1 MILKSFLL
9 GNLVSL
15 CMKIINSVV
24 VVGLYYGFLTTFS
37 IGPSYLFLLRAHV
50 MEEGEEGT
58 EKKVSAT
65 TGFITGQLLM
75 FISIYYA
82 PLHLALG
89 RPHTITVLA
98 LPYLL
103 FHFFWNNHKHFF
115 DYGSTTRNSMRNL
128 SIQCVFLNNLIF
140 QLFNHFILPSSMLAR
155 LVNIFM
161 FRCNSKM
168 LFVTSSFL
176 GWIIGHILFM
186 KWIALGLVWIR
197 QNRYIH
203 KYIPSKKYLGKNYM
217 ARIFSIVLFIPCVS
231 YLGRTPSPIFTKKL
245 KKRLLRE
252 EKDRRLLS
260 LLTEETEE
268 REAKLDFQEP
278 FDNNSQ
284 ENFKFKKLAKNQ
296 KDEEKDFLGFE
307 NLIVTQFFDSRRW
320 NRPLRYIRK
329 KGKQD
334 KGSLRKEASQYFF
347 YTCQSDGK
355 QRIAFTYPPSLSTF
369 EEMIARRV
377 SLCTLEK
384 LSADQLYTKW
394 LYTNKQK
401 NNNLNNEFLNRIE
414 ALETVFLPVNI
425 LETKTRLCNAETEN
439 KNDCLVKMYDPF
451 LNGVYRGKMKRL
463 FSSEII
469 NETSIGNDTETFEII
484 KETSIGNDTETSEII
499 KETSIGNDTETS
511 KIIKETSIG
520 NNTETSTPNQ
530 IHGILRPYQNSRKYE
545 HKKKMDS
552 NNRSDFL
559 KIRNDPEN
567 QKKFIEIGKKVPRRP
582 YKLVNEFQQF
592 LKRRR
597 DEKVIDQR
605 KRILPEHQVR
615 SRRARRLVI
624 SRYVKTERGKQILAE
639 FALISY
645 LYQSNYRR
653 AMIKGAMRAQR
664 RKTAVWKLFQVN
676 ARSPLFLEIMRIPP
690 LFSFSIS
697 ELMEVFFRN
706 WVDKEPKLKYT
717 KEQKAEFTKQI
728 QEKRK
733 KKTQVEVEI
742 LEAKAMTT
750 WIRISHGRKLRTF
763 LLIALAIF
771 RRTIVLPSLIIAKNI
786 ARMLLLQF
794 PEWSE
799 DFQDWKRE
807 IYLVGTLN
815 GLQFSSAQFPRTW
828 LREGIQIKILYPF
841 HLKPWHRSEVRPSD
855 RDLMKKKEEDD
866 FDYCFLTT
874 WGMEA
879 DYPFGPPRKTRSFFK
894 PIFKEIKEKI
904 SKLDFIVQRVLK
916 EIPKVVVYISKEAK
930 EFLKKAKEFLK
941 EAKESLFVKPI
952 RQVRKALLIFQS
964 LKGKK
969 FIPREIYESSETQT
983 EKDSIISNQIIQDSL
998 SQIGSTDWTNF
1009 LMAEEK
1015 MKNMIDR
1022 TSTIIH
1028 QIEIMAKDKK
1038 KVTPRTKTNPN
1049 KKNNNGESLQN
1060 IWQILKI
1067 KNIQLIV
1074 KLHFFFK
1081 IFIEKIYIEIFPSII
1096 NMLRISLI
1104 ESRKKILDKSIYNT
1118 ERNKERINKT
1128 KQNQISFISPT
1139 FISTIKKALYNLRNS
1154 KWKSHIFFELSYLS
1168 QAYVFLKL
1176 SQTQVIHLYKLRSLL
1191 QYNGPSFFLKTE
1203 IKDFFGSQEILHSEL
1218 RHKKLPNF
1226 GMNEWKNWLRGH
1238 YEYDLSQITWSRLD
1252 PQKCRNGINQCH
1264 TSQNKDLNKRYS
1276 YEKDRLLDY
1285 KKKPNSKVYS
1295 LPNKED
1301 NLKKNSQYDLL
1312 SYKYIHSATKK
1323 NSYIYKSSLEANK
1336 NQENSTRNKEKFF
1349 NILKNIRIKNYLGKS
1364 DMKKRKYFDWKIIH
1378 FFLRE
1383 GVDIEAGIKTDH
1395 KHNTKIKVEP
1405 NKDQLIDTI
1414 KDQLIDPIKDQIID
1428 PIKDQIIDPIKDQ
1441 IIDKIKDQIIDNNNK
1456 NNNNDL
1462 FSLPIDANSNNKKNK
1477 KEFFDWMGMNEK
1489 IFDWMG
1495 MNETFLNCPIPKS
1508 SQKVFS
1514 LPEPEF
1520 RILYDEYKEKPW
1532 FIPSKL
1538 LLFNFNLNRNKNFSE
1553 IQTIISFRPSNEKDY
1568 FELKNQNNIAIFFSE
1583 LANERR
1589 KAFFRHNYHFRL
1601 QVRWDDAVG
1610 DKPMNNARIGALL
1623 LKMRNPKKITL
1634 SYIRT
1639 QEMNLNLMVPHR
1651 KYVLLRE
1658 LINTG
1663 VVILEATCLSRKND
1677 GQFFMYQII
1686 GISLVHKSKDESN
1699 QRYREQKNVAKNNFE
1714 ESISEHKRKILNGDK
1729 KNYDLLVAENLLS
1742 SRRRREFRILISFNF
1757 NLKNRNDVHR
1767 NPVFCKEN
1775 KIKNCSQVLDES
1787 KHFDRNKNELIKFKF
1802 LFWPN
1807 YRFEDLACM
1816 NRYWFDTNNGSR
1828 LSMLRIYMSP

>member
-168 LFVTSSFL
+168 LFVTSSFV

-186 KWIALGLVWIR
+186 KWIGLGLVWIR

-203 KYIPSKKYLGKNYM
+203 KYIRSKKYLGKNST
-217 ARIFSIVLFIPCVS
+217 ARIFSIVLFIPCVY

-245 KKRLLRE
+245 KKRLLRGE
-252 EKDRRLLS
+252 TDER

-268 REAKLDFQEP
+268 REAKFDFREP
-278 FDNNSQ
+278 FYNNSQ
-284 ENFKFKKLAKNQ
+284 ENWKFKKLAKNQ
-296 KDEEKDFLGFE
+296 KDEEKDFLWFE
-307 NLIVTQFFDSRRW
+307 NLIVTQFFDYRRW

-329 KGKQD
+329 KAKKD
-334 KGSLRKEASQYFF
+334 KGSVRKEASQYFF

-369 EEMIARRV
+369 EEMIARRI

-384 LSADQLYTKW
+384 FSADQLYTKW

-414 ALETVFLPVNI
+414 ALETVFLPLNI

-451 LNGVYRGKMKRL
+451 LNGVYRGKMKKL

-469 NETSIGNDTETFEII
+469 NETSIGNDTETSEII
-484 KETSIGNDTETSEII
+484 NETSIGNATETSEII
-499 KETSIGNDTETS
+499 NETSIGNGTETS
-511 KIIKETSIG
+511 EIINETSIG
-520 NNTETSTPNQ
+520 NATETSKPNQ
-530 IHGILRPYQNSRKYE
+530 IHGILLPYQNSRKYE
-545 HKKKMDS
+545 HKKKIDS
-552 NNRSDFL
+552 NTNNRIDFL
-559 KIRNDPEN
+559 KIRTDPET
-567 QKKFIEIGKKVPRRP
+567 QKKLNEIGKKVPRRP
-582 YKLVNEFQQF
+582 YKLVNELQQF
-592 LKRRR
+592 IKRRR
-597 DEKVIDQR
+597 DEKVQDKR

-615 SRRARRLVI
+615 SKRARRLVI
-624 SRYVKTERGKQILAE
+624 SRYFAKTDRGKKILAE

-664 RKTAVWKLFQVN
+664 RKTAIWKLCQVN

-697 ELMEVFFRN
+697 ELMEVFFIN
-706 WVDKEPKLKYT
+706 WMDKEPKFKYT
-717 KEQKAEFTKQI
+717 KEQTKMGKAQFKKRI
-728 QEKRK
+728 KEKRK

-742 LEAKAMTT
+742 LEAKAMKT
-750 WIRISHGRKLRTF
+750 WIKISHGRKIRTF

-771 RRTIVLPSLIIAKNI
+771 RRNILFPSLIIAKNI
-786 ARMLLLQF
+786 VRMLLLQF

-807 IYLVGTLN
+807 MYLVGTLN
-815 GLQFSSAQFPRTW
+815 GLQFSSTQFPRSW

-879 DYPFGPPRKTRSFFK
+879 EYPFGPPRKTRSFFE
-894 PIFKEIKEKI
+894 PIFKEIKDKI
-904 SKLDFIVQRVLK
+904 SKLDFIVRRVLK
-916 EIPKVVVYISKEAK
+916 EIPNFVVYISKEAK
-930 EFLKKAKEFLK
+930 EFFKKAKEFLK

-964 LKGKK
+964 LNAKK

-983 EKDSIISNQIIQDSL
+983 EKDSIISNQISQDSL

-1015 MKNMIDR
+1015 MRNMVDR
-1022 TSTIIH
+1022 TSTIIN
-1028 QIEIMAKDKK
+1028 QIEIMEKDKK
-1038 KVTPRTKTNPN
+1038 KVTPRTKTSPN

-1074 KLHFFFK
+1074 KLHFFLK
-1081 IFIEKIYIEIFPSII
+1081 IFIEKIYIDIFPSII
-1096 NMLRISLI
+1096 NMPRISLI
-1104 ESRKKILDKSIYNT
+1104 ESRKKIIDKSIYNN

-1128 KQNQISFISPT
+1128 KQNQIS

-1154 KWKSHIFFELSYLS
+1154 KWKSHIFFDLSYLS

-1176 SQTQVIHLYKLRSLL
+1176 SQTQVIHLYKLRSIL

-1203 IKDFFGSQEILHSEL
+1203 IKDFFGRQEIFHSEL

-1285 KKKPNSKVYS
+1285 KKKQNSKVYS

-1301 NLKKNSQYDLL
+1301 NFKKNSKYDLL
-1312 SYKYIHSATKK
+1312 SYKYSHSETKK

-1364 DMKKRKYFDWKIIH
+1364 DMKKRKYFDWNILN

-1383 GVDIEAGIKTDH
+1383 RVDIEAGIKTEH
-1395 KHNTKIKVEP
+1395 NHNTKIKVGP
-1405 NKDQLIDTI
+1405 NKD
-1414 KDQLIDPIKDQIID
+1414 K
-1428 PIKDQIIDPIKDQ
+1428 
-1441 IIDKIKDQIIDNNNK
+1441 IIDKID

-1462 FSLPIDANSNNKKNK
+1462 FSLPIDSNCNNKKD
-1477 KEFFDWMGMNEK
+1477 FFDWMGMNEK

-1495 MNETFLNCPIPKS
+1495 MNETFLNCLISKS

-1514 LPEPEF
+1514 LPEF
-1520 RILYDEYKEKPW
+1520 RILYHEYKEKPW

-1538 LLFNFNLNRNKNFSE
+1538 LLFHLNINKNFSE
-1553 IQTIISFRPSNEKDY
+1553 NQTIISFRPSNEKEY
-1568 FELKNQNNIAIFFSE
+1568 FELKNQNNIANFFSE
-1583 LANERR
+1583 LAKERR
-1589 KAFFRHNYHFRL
+1589 KAFFRHNYHLRL

-1610 DKPMNNARIGALL
+1610 DKPMNNARICALL
-1623 LKMRNPKKITL
+1623 LKMRNPKKMTL

-1639 QEMNLNLMVPHR
+1639 QEMNLNLMLTDQ
-1651 KYVLLRE
+1651 KYFLLRE
-1658 LINTG
+1658 LINKG

-1686 GISLVHKSKDESN
+1686 GISLVHKSKHQSN

-1714 ESISEHKRKILNGDK
+1714 ESISGHKRKILNRDK

-1742 SRRRREFRILISFNF
+1742 SRRRREFRILIAFNF
-1757 NLKNRNDVHR
+1757 NLKNRNGVHR

-1775 KIKNCSQVLDES
+1775 KIKNCSQFLDES

-1802 LFWPN
+1802 FFWPN